1 MRIEDV
7 KLRNKSGKV
16 AVLTTNVLL
25 VTVAQWNTLQAI
37 SPLEDNYKID
47 KYMLSELLKS
57 SCYTKTDSKHLFFV
71 REEHLG
77 SGFKS
82 NTTLK
87 IVGTT
92 RELECILNDDS
103 DQGKTIR
110 SRFQAMADRNWT
122 EEPSDFAKEFT
133 ETMDAMGIVD
143 SNVRLTGSFGIHLR
157 EKRYILENTIYSN
170 IVQRRQKLRSQ

>member
-1 MRIEDV
+1 M
-7 KLRNKSGKV
+7 
-16 AVLTTNVLL
+16 
-25 VTVAQWNTLQAI
+25 
-37 SPLEDNYKID
+37 
-47 KYMLSELLKS
+47 
-57 SCYTKTDSKHLFFV
+57 
-71 REEHLG
+71 LG

-92 RELECILNDDS
+92 RELGCILNDDS